1 MPAVA
6 FERSGAAR
14 AAPTPHSWSPAVTQS
29 AAPRRPFYRSPLCWG
44 LVVALA
50 LGGGWWWRQ
59 HAAADAAGQ
68 RRAAPPAAVGV
79 AAAQL
84 QNVPLQ
90 ISALGTVNSTYTVT
104 VRSRVDG
111 QLDKLH
117 FEEGQPVKQGQLLA
131 ELDPRPFQAALAQAE
146 GQLLRDQALLQNA
159 QLDLARYRQL
169 LEQNSIAKQQVDTQA
184 ALVRQYQGTVKLDQ
198 GAVDNAK
205 LQLSYSRV
213 SAPVSGR
220 AGLRQ
225 VDPGNIVHASDANG
239 LVVITQTQPINVLFS
254 VPEVSLGQVLRAS
267 RAQPGLAVEA
277 WDRDNRNKLADGKLL
292 AIDNQLNTSTGT
304 VNLKARFANADEA
317 LFPNQFVN
325 VRLSLGEQENAV
337 TVPATAVQLGKTGS
351 YVYTVNAD
359 SSVSLNPVS
368 AGARVGDIV
377 IVEQGLKPG
386 QRVVVDGL
394 DKLRDGAKVTVV
406 DRAAQSRQAAQGA
419 GKTGRHKRDGS
430 GPAGK
435 RRASAAQ

>member
-1 MPAVA
+1 M
-6 FERSGAAR
+6 
-14 AAPTPHSWSPAVTQS
+14 TQS